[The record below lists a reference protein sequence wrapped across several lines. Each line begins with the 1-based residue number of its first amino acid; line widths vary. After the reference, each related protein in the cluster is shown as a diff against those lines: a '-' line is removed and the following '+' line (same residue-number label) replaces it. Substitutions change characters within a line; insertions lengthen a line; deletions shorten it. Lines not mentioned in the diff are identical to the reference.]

1 VSLTETLPDHPDH
14 SEQHRSDPWGALT
27 NQERTQLLQWND
39 TQADFPQVCTH
50 ELFELQVDRNP
61 EAIAVVFGKRQLTY
75 RELNEQANKVA
86 HHLRR
91 RGVKPN
97 ILVGVCLE
105 RSPEMIV
112 ALLAVW
118 KAGGAYVPLDPGYP
132 RERLSFMIEDAQ
144 PLVLLTENKC
154 LPLLSIS
161 DGKVIC
167 LDTDWAML
175 SQETGD
181 NPAPIATPSNL
192 AYVIYTSGSTGKPK
206 GAMIVH
212 SGLVNYLWWAIRTY
226 AVEPG
231 HAVPVHTSI
240 SFDLTVTSLYTTLL
254 AGGKA
259 ELLPED
265 VGAQNLTA
273 ALLRGGNRG
282 LVKITPA
289 HLELLGTQIGSEQA
303 AGMASAFVIG
313 GENLLAETLR
323 LWRDHAPSTR
333 LFNEYGPT
341 ETVVGCCVHEV
352 RAADPRSGSVS
363 IGRPIANTQLY
374 VLDENMHP
382 VAPGVMGEL
391 YIGGFGV
398 GLGYLNRP
406 ELTAERFLPDRF
418 SGASGA
424 RLYKSGDLARY
435 SSDGTLEYLG
445 RADDQVKIHGYRI
458 ELGEIEATL
467 AAEPTVQICAVLARE
482 DEPGNKQLVGY
493 VVSRNDAV
501 PDTDQL
507 RDFLIERLPEYMVP
521 PRFVFLDSLPL
532 TPNGKVDR
540 KALPAPPQAIVG
552 AGGLPQ
558 TETEKAVAAIWSEL
572 LRMDGIGVEDDF
584 FDLGGQSMT
593 AVGLVAR
600 LRDAFDVNIE
610 LAVLFERPTIAGL
623 SEAIDVLVLTSHAV
637 ASKSSS
643 GAREEFEL

>member
-1 VSLTETLPDHPDH
+1 MSLSEALPNH
-14 SEQHRSDPWGALT
+14 SEEYRSDPWGALT
-27 NQERTQLLQWND
+27 KHQRTQLLQWND
-39 TQADFPQVCTH
+39 TQAEFPPVCTH

-61 EAIAVVFGKRQLTY
+61 EATAVVFGKRQLTY

-91 RGVKPN
+91 RGVRPN
-97 ILVGVCLE
+97 VLVGVCLE
-105 RSPEMIV
+105 RSPEMVV

-118 KAGGAYVPLDPGYP
+118 KAGGAYVPLDPAYP

-154 LPLLSIS
+154 LPLLSAS
-161 DGKVIC
+161 HDKVIC
-167 LDTDWAML
+167 LDADGPTFG
-175 SQETGD
+175 QESGD
-181 NPAPIATPSNL
+181 NPAPIANPSNL

-206 GAMIVH
+206 GAMIAH
-212 SGLVNYLWWAIRTY
+212 RGLVNYLWWAIRTY

-231 HAVPVHTSI
+231 HSVPVHTSI

-254 AGGKA
+254 GGGKA

-265 VGAQNLTA
+265 IGARNLLA

-289 HLELLGTQIGSEQA
+289 HLELLGTQIDSDQA

-313 GENLLAETLR
+313 GENLVSENLR

-352 RAADPRSGSVS
+352 QAADPRSGSVS

-374 VLDENMHP
+374 VLDENMRP
-382 VAPGVMGEL
+382 VPPGVMGEL

-418 SGASGA
+418 SGVSGA

-435 SSDGTLEYLG
+435 RSDGSLEYLG
-445 RADDQVKIHGYRI
+445 RADDQVKIRGYRI

-467 AAEPTVQICAVLARE
+467 AAEANVQACAVLARE
-482 DEPGNKQLVGY
+482 DEPGDKQLVGY
-493 VVSRNDAV
+493 VVPRSDAV
-501 PDTDQL
+501 TDAVRL
-507 RDFLIERLPEYMVP
+507 RDFLMERLPEYMVP
-521 PRFVFLDSLPL
+521 PRFVFLEALPL

-540 KALPAPPQAIVG
+540 KALPEPPQAIVG
-552 AGGLPQ
+552 AGGPPQ
-558 TETEKAVAAIWSEL
+558 TETEKAISAIWSEL
-572 LRMDGIGVEDDF
+572 LRIDGIGVEDDF

-610 LAVLFERPTIAGL
+610 LAALFERPTIAGL
-623 SEAIDVLVLTSHAV
+623 SEAIDVLVLTNHAV